1 MNKILKK
8 NFLENVESTIKCR
21 HQFESEMNLLKSGV
35 SYTYLSGENSFYE
48 NRSYESNTPGV
59 ILPEQMI
66 NKCSSRKELS
76 YFDHQSTVIRLVNI
90 LLDIGKT
97 ILIDEIV
104 RIDVKHIS
112 NNARTSPSLM
122 TTSRLPINVIQTK
135 DVEQFYEQ
143 TFEKNQLGVGDLL

>member
-1 MNKILKK
+1 
-8 NFLENVESTIKCR
+8 
-21 HQFESEMNLLKSGV
+21 
-35 SYTYLSGENSFYE
+35 
-48 NRSYESNTPGV
+48 
-59 ILPEQMI
+59 MI

-112 NNARTSPSLM
+112 NNARTSPWLM

-135 DVEQFYEQ
+135 DVKQFYEQ